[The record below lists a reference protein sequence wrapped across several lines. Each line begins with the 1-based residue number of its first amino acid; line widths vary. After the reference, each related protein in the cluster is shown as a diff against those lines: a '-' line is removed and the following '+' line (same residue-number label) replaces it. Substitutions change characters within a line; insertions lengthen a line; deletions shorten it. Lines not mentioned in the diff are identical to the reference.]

1 MNPDIWKLFKID
13 KKYVLALAVFSVL
26 FIVGCTGNQQVPQA
40 NEGAG
45 TPVGLTGE
53 TKEFQMTAK
62 QWEFIP
68 SRIEVNKGDKVILN
82 IKSIDVAHG
91 FTLSDF
97 GVDEYL
103 EPGKEISVEFIAD
116 KTGEFT
122 FFCNVYCGTG
132 HGGMRGVLIVN
143 SR

>member
-1 MNPDIWKLFKID
+1 MEFDIWKIFKLN

-26 FIVGCTGNQQVPQA
+26 FIVACTTGNQQVPQA

-45 TPVGLTGE
+45 TPVELTAE
-53 TKEFQMTAK
+53 SKEFQMTAK
-62 QWEFIP
+62 QWKFTP

-91 FTLSDF
+91 FALPDF
-97 GVDEYL
+97 GVNERL
-103 EPGKEISVEFIAD
+103 EPGKEVTVEFMAD

-122 FFCNVYCGTG
+122 FFCNVICGSG
-132 HGGMRGVLIVN
+132 HGSMRGVLVVN
-143 SR
+143 